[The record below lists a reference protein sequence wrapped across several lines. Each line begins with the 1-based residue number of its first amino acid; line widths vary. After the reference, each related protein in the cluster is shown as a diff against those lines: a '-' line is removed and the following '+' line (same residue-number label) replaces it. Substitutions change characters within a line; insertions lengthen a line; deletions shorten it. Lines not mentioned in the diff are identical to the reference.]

1 MAKVLTCKYSLHS
14 DQCMIEESFSTLR
27 YTLCRTGRNKALELP
42 MDRALQERIIGAV
55 MLLVF
60 AILVVPVF
68 LDGPSNDTEIVTK
81 SVSLP
86 GQNNQTRKSQTIIL
100 ERDRTE
106 PVPVSINTS
115 GANIK
120 SATTDAKKEQPVPE
134 KNQTS
139 GTTKNQLKSVDNPIQ
154 TPAISPTNMWAVQLG
169 SFSDSE
175 RANNLAADLR
185 KQGFAAFLRK
195 LQTESGSL
203 HRVRI
208 GPQKN
213 RDSAEAIVAKLNS
226 AGHNAQVVTYP

>member
-1 MAKVLTCKYSLHS
+1 
-14 DQCMIEESFSTLR
+14 
-27 YTLCRTGRNKALELP
+27 

-55 MLLVF
+55 VLLGF
-60 AILVVPVF
+60 SILVVPVF

-106 PVPVSINTS
+106 PVPISINIS
-115 GANIK
+115 SANIK
-120 SATTDAKKEQPVPE
+120 SATIDENKEQPVLE
-134 KNQTS
+134 KHQS
-139 GTTKNQLKSVDNPIQ
+139 SETTKNQLKSVDNLIQ
-154 TPAISPTNMWAVQLG
+154 TPTISPTNMWAVQLG
-169 SFSDSE
+169 SFSDPE

-195 LQTESGSL
+195 LQNESELL
-203 HRVRI
+203 HRVRV
-208 GPQKN
+208 GPQKT
-213 RDSAEAIVAKLNS
+213 RDSAEVIAAKLNA

>member
-1 MAKVLTCKYSLHS
+1 MHDRRIVFYVTIYFVLH
-14 DQCMIEESFSTLR
+14 
-27 YTLCRTGRNKALELP
+27 GRNKALELP

-106 PVPVSINTS
+106 PVPVSINIS

-120 SATTDAKKEQPVPE
+120 SATTDAEKEQPVPE
-134 KNQTS
+134 KHQRS
-139 GTTKNQLKSVDNPIQ
+139 ETTKNQLKFVDNLIQ

-185 KQGFAAFLRK
+185 KKGFAAFLRK

-203 HRVRI
+203 HRVRV

-213 RDSAEAIVAKLNS
+213 RDSAEAIAAKLNS

>member
-1 MAKVLTCKYSLHS
+1 MDNRKIVFCVTIYFVLHGS
-14 DQCMIEESFSTLR
+14 
-27 YTLCRTGRNKALELP
+27 NKALELQ

-55 MLLVF
+55 VLLGF
-60 AILVVPVF
+60 SILVVPVF

-81 SVSLP
+81 SVLLP

-106 PVPVSINTS
+106 PVPVSINIS

-120 SATTDAKKEQPVPE
+120 SATTDAKKEQLLPE
-134 KNQTS
+134 KHQRS
-139 GTTKNQLKSVDNPIQ
+139 ETTKNQLKFVNNLIQ

-185 KQGFAAFLRK
+185 KKGFAAFLRK

-203 HRVRI
+203 HRVRV

-213 RDSAEAIVAKLNS
+213 RDSAEAIAAKLNS